1 MKIANV
7 YLTQTS
13 MQKALREAEESA
25 IIKSNRV
32 ISGHSGAPKEYKPG
46 AVIDHLGKNGNV
58 ETRSFYGASGMKEK
72 DITNH
77 DHNNPKQH
85 PFGEHGE
92 HAHDYTW
99 DNEKKLKNK
108 TRRNLTEK
116 EREENS
122 DIL

>member
-1 MKIANV
+1 
-7 YLTQTS
+7 
-13 MQKALREAEESA
+13 
-25 IIKSNRV
+25 
-32 ISGHSGAPKEYKPG
+32 
-46 AVIDHLGKNGNV
+46 
-58 ETRSFYGASGMKEK
+58 MKEK

-77 DHNNPKQH
+77 DHNNPKQL